1 MESDA
6 FPAEEGARVA
16 NWLDGLQFRGLCL
29 PEGLTVDQA
38 AREREGARAA
48 AAGLAGEA
56 WDAGGT
62 GIAERVQAAQ
72 FVSAHA
78 AAMDWQAEANRRD
91 LPPHAR
97 ATAQRLARQLMAL
110 TTSQLN
116 GLCRLKAEQRKDRE
130 QAMRLAEQTARRA
143 ERETAAKA
151 AAKAAAESRAW
162 SADRRAL
169 VADMERT
176 LKAGI
181 GPRAAA
187 GLDRELDPGLDAAL
201 DPEAMADP
209 DPDKMAET
217 ALAMAAPPPGT
228 EAPGSAFPHPRPA
241 SPPRPATPKPLGA
254 GGPAKPEPVGAGV
267 PDTTPEPAPPLN
279 RRQRRALERLRRK
292 TRRREGVE

>member
-1 MESDA
+1 MESDE
-6 FPAEEGARVA
+6 FLAEEGARVA

-38 AREREGARAA
+38 ARERDGARSA
-48 AAGLAGEA
+48 AAGLAGEV

-62 GIAERVQAAQ
+62 GIEARIQAAQ

-110 TTSQLN
+110 TTAQLN
-116 GLCRLKAEQRKDRE
+116 GLCRLRAEQRKDRE
-130 QAMRLAEQTARRA
+130 QAMRLAEQTARLA
-143 ERETAAKA
+143 AQET

-169 VADMERT
+169 IADMERT

-181 GPRAAA
+181 GPQAAA
-187 GLDRELDPGLDAAL
+187 GLDRELDPDFDAEL

-209 DPDKMAET
+209 DLDAMADL
-217 ALAMAAPPPGT
+217 AIAMAAPPPGT
-228 EAPGSAFPHPRPA
+228 EAPGAA
-241 SPPRPATPKPLGA
+241 PRPATPEPLGA
-254 GGPAKPEPVGAGV
+254 AGRAGGVPEPPAAPHARAAAAEGEAAGGGGVRVDRGAGG
-267 PDTTPEPAPPLN
+267 A
-279 RRQRRALERLRRK
+279 A
-292 TRRREGVE
+292 

>member
-1 MESDA
+1 MESDE
-6 FPAEEGARVA
+6 FLAEEGARVA

-38 AREREGARAA
+38 AREREGARSA
-48 AAGLAGEA
+48 AAGLAGEV

-62 GIAERVQAAQ
+62 GIEARIQAAQ

-97 ATAQRLARQLMAL
+97 ATAQLG
-110 TTSQLN
+110 
-116 GLCRLKAEQRKDRE
+116 GLCRLRAEQRKDRE
-130 QAMRLAEQTARRA
+130 QAMRLAEQTARLA
-143 ERETAAKA
+143 AQETAAKT
-151 AAKAAAESRAW
+151 AAESKAW
-162 SADRRAL
+162 SADRWAL

-187 GLDRELDPGLDAAL
+187 GLDRELDPDF
-201 DPEAMADP
+201 DPEAMADLDLDRMA
-209 DPDKMAET
+209 DPAADLDEMADL
-217 ALAMAAPPPGT
+217 ALALATPPPGT
-228 EAPGSAFPHPRPA
+228 EAPGAARSDPQPARP
-241 SPPRPATPKPLGA
+241 PAPT
-254 GGPAKPEPVGAGV
+254 KPEPVGAGV
-267 PDTTPEPAPPLN
+267 PAPPSEPAPPLN

-292 TRRREGVE
+292 GRWRDRVE